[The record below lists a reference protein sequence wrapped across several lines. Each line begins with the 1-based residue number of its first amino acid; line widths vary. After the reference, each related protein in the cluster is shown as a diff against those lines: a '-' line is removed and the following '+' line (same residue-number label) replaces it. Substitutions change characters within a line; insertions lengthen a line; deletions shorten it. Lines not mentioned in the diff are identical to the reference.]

1 MRQNRTPP
9 ADAQDGWYA
18 ARITL
23 ADGKVHSARDYVII
37 SELDGASGQTPGHE
51 QELPAPPEKLSWKA
65 VPGAAFYQ
73 VFIRDQWNENSL
85 VY

>member
-23 ADGKVHSARDYVII
+23 TDGKVHSARHYVII
-37 SELDGASGQTPGHE
+37 SKLAGASGQTPGHK
-51 QELPAPPEKLSWKA
+51 QELPAPP
-65 VPGAAFYQ
+65 
-73 VFIRDQWNENSL
+73 
-85 VY
+85 